1 MAITCTPEA
10 LVNAACCF
18 YDLPW
23 DVRKAIRIIN
33 YCAFLNGESMT
44 CTPTALAY
52 EARCFADCLSSAQL
66 DAIETYLSCQIANA
80 GGGEG
85 SLVQVFSGNYGGGTP
100 TQTPTSPAAVAYDLD
115 SPFNFWHWD
124 GAAWGPA

>member
-33 YCAFLNGESMT
+33 YCAFLNGETME

-66 DAIETYLSCQIANA
+66 DAIETYLSCQIANGT
-80 GGGEG
+80 GGGAA
-85 SLVQVFSGNYGGGTP
+85 QRVFNGHYGGGTP
-100 TQTPTSPAAVAYDLD
+100 TQTPVVDSAIADDLD
-115 SPFNFWHWD
+115 EPFNHWVWD
-124 GAAWGPA
+124 GTTWGPPY